1 MTKQNRAYLQTFFCH
16 VPLSQTVT
24 QLWQIGSLF
33 SLKVSKFLN
42 YLPIFMAI
50 PGLNDKLK
58 VTFLSIYWMY
68 GTERSLPSIDTA
80 RRKVLKLFSLGTQS

>member
-1 MTKQNRAYLQTFFCH
+1 
-16 VPLSQTVT
+16 
-24 QLWQIGSLF
+24 
-33 SLKVSKFLN
+33 
-42 YLPIFMAI
+42 MAI